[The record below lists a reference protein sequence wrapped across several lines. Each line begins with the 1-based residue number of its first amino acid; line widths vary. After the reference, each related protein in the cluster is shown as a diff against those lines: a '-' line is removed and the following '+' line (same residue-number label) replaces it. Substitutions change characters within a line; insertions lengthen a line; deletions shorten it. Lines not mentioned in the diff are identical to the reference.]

1 MGGEVL
7 VGSACR
13 EPRRAD
19 LVVQR
24 VVLDVDAVRGARMS
38 WTLRLSSSPSLR
50 AEGRPEGRP
59 ASTSTS
65 LSALSPPK
73 GPPSAAGGLPLPAVR
88 SLGKGR
94 SPGRLAAAYLWRSRE
109 PGTTSRAAQQ
119 ERPREYAAPRGLGP
133 LASRRRSAGASR
145 VLVLYPETTSREGND
160 PNRIRHARRV
170 VTHMYH
176 AAPRQPSVSPRQL
189 GRRGIR

>member
-1 MGGEVL
+1 MGGEVP

-24 VVLDVDAVRGARMS
+24 VVLDVDAVRAGRMS

-65 LSALSPPK
+65 LSALSLPK
-73 GPPSAAGGLPLPAVR
+73 GPPSAAGGLPL
-88 SLGKGR
+88 S
-94 SPGRLAAAYLWRSRE
+94 
-109 PGTTSRAAQQ
+109 
-119 ERPREYAAPRGLGP
+119 
-133 LASRRRSAGASR
+133 
-145 VLVLYPETTSREGND
+145 
-160 PNRIRHARRV
+160 
-170 VTHMYH
+170 
-176 AAPRQPSVSPRQL
+176 
-189 GRRGIR
+189 